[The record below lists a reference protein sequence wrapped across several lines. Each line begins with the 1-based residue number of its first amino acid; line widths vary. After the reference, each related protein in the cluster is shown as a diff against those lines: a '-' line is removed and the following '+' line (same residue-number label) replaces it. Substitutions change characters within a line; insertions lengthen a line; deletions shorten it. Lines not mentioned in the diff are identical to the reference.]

1 MLPAQLLRAKIR
13 NKGKNVEPLFCAHS
27 TGVGSCGADDIH
39 LAAKLIEEFD
49 ESWKNRERSG
59 LLSERVSMLEEQY
72 GDYKLVR
79 GLYTLLQRRC
89 IFGSKKSELT
99 ETNNRTAKR
108 DLLQATSQDALEL
121 ASRSIDPVDIRR
133 QIFEESSKRGFGLT
147 DSERSEIINCVA
159 SRLGIST
166 SLMVENMWN
175 DLEDNLIIEHF
186 FKLSP
191 TELIG
196 WYNLSLVQTLFFN
209 CTHVEFSVKGGLYW
223 KRVLRDLKRLG
234 LMYYLEQRE
243 ELSGPQKQSYRE
255 NYIRNTQNW
264 LSSEN
269 SGTGIVCS
277 VSGPL
282 SIFKLTE
289 RYGTSIAKL
298 LPSIV
303 SAGRWF
309 IKAWIVRKN
318 FTSGKR
324 IYEFELSAD
333 KSPLL
338 LCEPIRDGFKMGKTL
353 QQLLNGNIDS
363 TSNTYYDSK
372 VEENFAKRFAQSVK
386 GWNLIREPDPI
397 VLSNGKAL
405 IPDFMFE
412 KYGKKIYFEIV
423 GFWTREYLE
432 KKLEKIRDITATEK
446 ANKPDFLMA
455 VNSDYY
461 AASSSSTSTKEKT
474 GTSQIFNFIE
484 NNQLIRYKGND
495 IPLKHIL
502 EYLKYAEQV
511 LEREIASRHSDLLL
525 VQLREAIERSESQN
539 TVISLDDLAE
549 KCTVPVEAALRIIKS
564 ELPVE
569 ESKNE
574 NYQRDQGYVNFMI
587 VGKFLIPKSKANEL
601 GSILDRE
608 KITRYNEAS
617 LLFAKNGIPDECH
630 AELISKLGFGIVWKG
645 IDYNNAAIE
654 KNIDRF

>member
-27 TGVGSCGADDIH
+27 TGVGPSGADDIH

-59 LLSERVSMLEEQY
+59 LLSERVSIFEEQY

-89 IFGSKKSELT
+89 IFGLKKSELT
-99 ETNNRTAKR
+99 QTNNSTAKTN
-108 DLLQATSQDALEL
+108 LLEVTNQDALEL
-121 ASRSIDPVDIRR
+121 ASRSIDPSHIRR

-147 DSERSEIINCVA
+147 DSERSEIINSVA
-159 SRLGIST
+159 SRLGIHA

-191 TELIG
+191 SELIG
-196 WYNLSLVQTLFFN
+196 WYNLSLVQTLLFN

-223 KRVLRDLKRLG
+223 KRVLRDLKRVG

-243 ELSGPQKQSYRE
+243 ELSRPQKQSYRE
-255 NYIRNTQNW
+255 NYIRSTQNW

-269 SGTGIVCS
+269 SDTSIVCS

-338 LCEPIRDGFKMGKTL
+338 LREPIRDGFKMGKTH
-353 QQLLNGNIDS
+353 QLLLSGNIDS

-386 GWNLIREPDPI
+386 GWTLIREPDPI

-446 ANKPDFLMA
+446 VSRPDFLMA

-461 AASSSSTSTKEKT
+461 AASSNSTSTKEKP
-474 GTSQIFNFIE
+474 GISQIFNFIE
-484 NNQLIRYKGND
+484 KNHLIRYKGND
-495 IPLKHIL
+495 IPLKPIL
-502 EYLKYAEQV
+502 EYLKYTEQV

-549 KCTVPVEAALRIIKS
+549 KCKVPVEAALRIIKS
-564 ELPVE
+564 KSPVG
-569 ESKNE
+569 ESENE
-574 NYQRDQGYVNFMI
+574 NYQGDQGYAKFIV
-587 VGKFLIPKSKANEL
+587 VGKFLIPRSKANEL

-630 AELISKLGFGIVWKG
+630 AELISKLGFEIVWKG